1 MLTLTLAE
9 QKAEQKAVE
18 EFKALKATK
27 FAEIDTAKK
36 AIIQYDQDL
45 AHLGEQ
51 NAEALKELDDVE
63 EQLAMDKEFLAKL
76 QKKCANTDTEFENRV
91 KARLEEIEAVQ
102 DTIEILNS
110 DESFADFDKTS
121 NSFLQVSSFSQEQVR
136 RAKAAAVLEKAASQ
150 TNQPKLALN
159 QTTAFSL
166 STPTKGR

>member
-1 MLTLTLAE
+1 
-9 QKAEQKAVE
+9 
-18 EFKALKATK
+18 
-27 FAEIDTAKK
+27 
-36 AIIQYDQDL
+36 
-45 AHLGEQ
+45 
-51 NAEALKELDDVE
+51 
-63 EQLAMDKEFLAKL
+63 MDKEFLAKL
-76 QKKCANTDTEFENRV
+76 QEKCANTDTEFENRV
-91 KARLEEIEAVQ
+91 QARLEEIEAVQ

-166 STPTKGR
+166 STPTTGR

>member
-1 MLTLTLAE
+1 
-9 QKAEQKAVE
+9 
-18 EFKALKATK
+18 
-27 FAEIDTAKK
+27 
-36 AIIQYDQDL
+36 
-45 AHLGEQ
+45 
-51 NAEALKELDDVE
+51 
-63 EQLAMDKEFLAKL
+63 MDKEFLAKL
-76 QKKCANTDTEFENRV
+76 QEKCANTDTEFENRV